1 MWQGAKALLL
11 TEYFENKEKLNELKS
26 MRNYLSRKRDIE
38 TEKHYDKEISE
49 IENKILEF
57 ISGLDNQHLKSIIYM
72 SLDMEVEIGY
82 PDKVMNWLIYVKK
95 KGRDC
100 MSNRPSYYRNDEIKY
115 KIDTAIQMVMFEKGK
130 ENWDT
135 LLEVQDKLYDEFG
148 LSIE

>member
-1 MWQGAKALLL
+1 MIEVMEQRLEMKKKRLEQLQEYFRIDIMNINQSTYEDNAISALLEMKKIK
-11 TEYFENKEKLNELKS
+11 TEIAELE
-26 MRNYLSRKRDIE
+26 LC
-38 TEKHYDKEISE
+38 
-49 IENKILEF
+49 L
-57 ISGLDNQHLKSIIYM
+57 QLK
-72 SLDMEVEIGY
+72 
-82 PDKVMNWLIYVKK
+82 WLIYVKK

>member
-1 MWQGAKALLL
+1 MDKKNS
-11 TEYFENKEKLNELKS
+11 YYLNEDETLKDDRVIEDLHKAIV
-26 MRNYLSRKRDIE
+26 MYENGEIIE
-38 TEKHYDKEISE
+38 THDVLSYIVNAIRKCTIK
-49 IENKILEF
+49 
-57 ISGLDNQHLKSIIYM
+57 
-72 SLDMEVEIGY
+72 
-82 PDKVMNWLIYVKK
+82 WLIYVKK